1 MNSLRLP
8 VLGLLALACAS
19 PPPPP
24 PPAPEATAIEFLNS
38 GKVLPANLPFSE
50 GVRVGNLL
58 VLSGQVGVLPGT
70 LTLASGGLAG
80 EARQTMENIKT
91 VLEAHGFA
99 MRDVVKCTVMMA
111 DISEWAAFN
120 EIYQTYFT
128 APYPARSAFGT
139 AGLAIGARVEV
150 ECIAARP

>member
-8 VLGLLALACAS
+8 VLALLALACAS

-24 PPAPEATAIEFLNS
+24 APEAAAIEFLNS
-38 GKVLPANLPFSE
+38 GKVLPPNLPFSE
-50 GVRVGNLL
+50 AVRVGDLL
-58 VLSGQVGVLPGT
+58 VMSGQVGVQPGT
-70 LTLASGGLAG
+70 LTLAPGGLAG

-91 VLEAHGFA
+91 VLEAHGYT

-128 APYPARSAFGT
+128 APYPSRSAFGT
-139 AGLAIGARVEV
+139 NGLAIGARVEV
-150 ECIAARP
+150 ECIAARA